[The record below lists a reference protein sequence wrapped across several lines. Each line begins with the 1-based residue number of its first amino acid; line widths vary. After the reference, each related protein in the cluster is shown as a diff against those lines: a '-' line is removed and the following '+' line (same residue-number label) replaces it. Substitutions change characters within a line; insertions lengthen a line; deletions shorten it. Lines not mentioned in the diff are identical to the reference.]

1 LETGKAWRNER
12 LTPNGFFFNLMSRSS
27 YPPLKSLSQNFLR
40 NEAQARDLVKRLLLT
55 PQDRMVELGAG
66 QGAMTFLLAERV
78 SQVLAVEIDA
88 GHALELQEKV
98 LQSGANNIEV
108 LHQDLLKTDWQEWF
122 RRLDHPFVVVGNL
135 PYHISTPILFK
146 IIENRPIIKAAYV
159 MLQKE
164 VADRLLAHSGT
175 KEYGVLTILIGYYV
189 QVRSLMQLKPG
200 SFFPRPKVS
209 STFVQLNFRQEPSPG
224 IADEDLFR
232 WVVRSSFA
240 QRRKQ
245 IKNALTADDRFP
257 AELIGKALEMNQTD
271 PQCRGE
277 TLPIEKF
284 VTLSNILADLQKE
297 GAKV

>member
-1 LETGKAWRNER
+1 
-12 LTPNGFFFNLMSRSS
+12 MSRSS
-27 YPPLKSLSQNFLR
+27 FPPLKSLSQNFLR
-40 NEAQARDLVKRLLLT
+40 NEAQARELVGRLPLD
-55 PQDRMVELGAG
+55 PQDRVVELGAG
-66 QGAMTFLLAERV
+66 QGAMTSLLAEKV
-78 SQVLAVEIDA
+78 SRVLAVEIDA
-88 GHALELQEKV
+88 GHAGDLQEKV
-98 LQSGANNIEV
+98 FQSGEKNIEV

-122 RRLDHPFVVVGNL
+122 RHLNNSFVVVGNL

-146 IIENRPIIKAAYV
+146 IIENRTIIKAAYV

-164 VADRLLAHSGT
+164 VADRLLAQPGT

-209 STFVQLNFRQEPSPG
+209 STFVELNFRREPSPG
-224 IADEDLFR
+224 IEDEDLFR

-245 IKNALTADDRFP
+245 IKNALTADARFP
-257 AELIGKALEMNQTD
+257 AELIGRALELNQTD

-277 TLPIEKF
+277 TLTVEKF
-284 VTLSNILADLQKE
+284 VNLSNIMADLQKE
-297 GAKV
+297 GDKG